1 MAEYFLCRING
12 RPKGKGR
19 PRFNKSGRAY
29 TPKATREYEKA
40 VREAAMKAAAA
51 LQWLKP
57 DKEVP
62 LEVSVTAYFP
72 VPKSWRKADREA
84 AYAGDLYPVS
94 KPDIDNVEKLVLDAL
109 NGIAYHD
116 DCRIVSVSGRKRY
129 AGEDE
134 EPHVL
139 VYVARQK
146 TFSEMKA
153 EALARGKREW

>member
-57 DKEVP
+57 AKEVP
-62 LEVSVTAYFP
+62 LEVSVMGHFATQFP
-72 VPKSWRKADREA
+72 AVRLQTSRVVSPSAAKAVNYVE
-84 AYAGDLYPVS
+84 YPV
-94 KPDIDNVEKLVLDAL
+94 
-109 NGIAYHD
+109 
-116 DCRIVSVSGRKRY
+116 
-129 AGEDE
+129 
-134 EPHVL
+134 
-139 VYVARQK
+139 
-146 TFSEMKA
+146 
-153 EALARGKREW
+153 

>member
-12 RPKGKGR
+12 APKGKGR

-40 VREAAMKAAAA
+40 VREAAMKAAAV

-72 VPKSWRKADREA
+72 VPKSWKKADREA
-84 AYAGDLYPVS
+84 A
-94 KPDIDNVEKLVLDAL
+94 
-109 NGIAYHD
+109 
-116 DCRIVSVSGRKRY
+116 Y

-153 EALARGKREW
+153 EALANGKREW